1 MNILIKLRKKTI
13 FIYLF
18 VPIILSPIKLIF
30 FYLNSNYISIIIF
43 IIFNIQYLLYS
54 IFQLHLLDIF
64 LK

>member
-18 VPIILSPIKLIF
+18 VPIILFPIKLIF

>member
-30 FYLNSNYISIIIF
+30 FYLNSNYISII
-43 IIFNIQYLLYS
+43 QYLLYILFHI

>member
-18 VPIILSPIKLIF
+18 VPIIVSPIKLIF
-30 FYLNSNYISIIIF
+30 FYLNSNYISI
-43 IIFNIQYLLYS
+43 IQYLLYS